1 VARHRDDA
9 GAGRRGAGR
18 ARPVLPAAPQRRID
32 VPVPTEATM
41 LSPRLH
47 HFLDERHAPYTTL
60 SHARTLT
67 AQETANAA
75 HIGNRHFA
83 KTVML
88 KVDGTLAMM
97 VMPAAYRID
106 LVRLSRAL
114 GGREVE
120 LAQEDEFKDAF
131 PDCELGAMPPFGH
144 LYGMPVYVDARLAE
158 QPEIAFNA
166 GSHTDLV
173 RMPYA
178 EFEDLARP
186 ELLWLA
192 HVM

>member
-1 VARHRDDA
+1 MPAPSGVAHEA
-9 GAGRRGAGR
+9 R
-18 ARPVLPAAPQRRID
+18 ARPQQRRCSRGT
-32 VPVPTEATM
+32 VRAPTEVIM

-47 HFLDERHAPYTTL
+47 RFLDEHHAPYTTL
-60 SHARTLT
+60 SHPRTLT

-75 HIGNRHFA
+75 HIGTLYFA

-88 KVDGTLAMM
+88 KIDGAMAMM

-106 LVRLSRAL
+106 LTRLSRAL

-120 LAQEDEFKDAF
+120 LAQEDEFKEAF
-131 PDCELGAMPPFGH
+131 PDCEVGAMPPFGH
-144 LYGMPVYVDARLAE
+144 LYGMPVYVDARLSGQA
-158 QPEIAFNA
+158 EIAFNA
-166 GSHTDLV
+166 GSHTELV
-173 RMPYA
+173 RMPYV

>member
-1 VARHRDDA
+1 
-9 GAGRRGAGR
+9 
-18 ARPVLPAAPQRRID
+18 
-32 VPVPTEATM
+32 M

-47 HFLDERHAPYTTL
+47 HFLDERHAPYETL
-60 SHARTLT
+60 NHPRTIT
-67 AQETANAA
+67 AQDTANAA

-88 KVDGTLAMM
+88 KVDGELAML
-97 VMPAAYRID
+97 VMPAAYRVE

-131 PDCELGAMPPFGH
+131 PDCELGAMPPFGN
-144 LYGMPVYVDARLAE
+144 LYGMPVYVDSRLAA

-166 GSHTDLV
+166 GSHTDMV

-178 EFEDLARP
+178 EFEKLAQP

>member
-1 VARHRDDA
+1 
-9 GAGRRGAGR
+9 
-18 ARPVLPAAPQRRID
+18 
-32 VPVPTEATM
+32 M

-47 HFLDERHAPYTTL
+47 HFLDQRHAPYHTL
-60 SHARTLT
+60 SHVRTVT
-67 AQETANAA
+67 AQQTADVA
-75 HIGNRHFA
+75 HITNRHFA

-88 KVDGTLAMM
+88 KIDGHLAMM

-106 LVRLSRAL
+106 LTRLSRAL

-144 LYGMPVYVDARLAE
+144 LYGMRVYVDSRMAGL
-158 QPEIAFNA
+158 PEIAFNA

-173 RMPYA
+173 QMPYA
-178 EFEDLARP
+178 EFEKLAQP

-192 HVM
+192 HMM

>member
-1 VARHRDDA
+1 V
-9 GAGRRGAGR
+9 
-18 ARPVLPAAPQRRID
+18 APQRRID

-47 HFLDERHAPYTTL
+47 HFLDERNAPYTTL

-67 AQETANAA
+67 AQDTANAA

-88 KVDGTLAMM
+88 KVDGAMAMM

-106 LVRLSRAL
+106 LTRLSRAL
-114 GGREVE
+114 VGREVE

-144 LYGMPVYVDARLAE
+144 LYGMPVYVDARLAG

-166 GSHTDLV
+166 GSHTELV

-178 EFEDLARP
+178 EFERLAQP

>member
-1 VARHRDDA
+1 
-9 GAGRRGAGR
+9 
-18 ARPVLPAAPQRRID
+18 
-32 VPVPTEATM
+32 M

-47 HFLDERHAPYTTL
+47 NFLDERHAPYTTL
-60 SHARTLT
+60 THDRTIT
-67 AQETANAA
+67 AHETAAAA
-75 HIGNRHFA
+75 HVGNQLFA

-88 KVDGTLAMM
+88 KVDGELAMM
-97 VMPAAYRID
+97 VMPAAYRVE

-120 LAQEDEFKDAF
+120 LATEDEFKDAF
-131 PDCELGAMPPFGH
+131 PDCELGAMSPFGN
-144 LYGMPVYVDARLAE
+144 LYGMPVYVDSRLAT

-166 GSHTDLV
+166 GSHTDMV
-173 RMPYA
+173 RMPYV
-178 EFEDLARP
+178 EFEKLAQP